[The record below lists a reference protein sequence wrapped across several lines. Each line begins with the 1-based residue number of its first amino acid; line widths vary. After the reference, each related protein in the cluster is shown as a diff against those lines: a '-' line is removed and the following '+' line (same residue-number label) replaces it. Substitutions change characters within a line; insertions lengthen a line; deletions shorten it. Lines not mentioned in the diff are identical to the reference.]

1 MKSGLV
7 TVFGGSGFLGKHVV
21 RALVAKGY
29 RVRVPMR
36 RPHIGMDLRVIGN
49 VGQVQLMQ
57 SNLRYEKS
65 VQRAVEGS
73 DAVIN
78 LVAILHEVG
87 QQSFESVHVRGVE
100 TLAKA
105 VAAES
110 ITNFVHVSA
119 IGADKD
125 SKSDYARTKG
135 EGEDIVREHV
145 PTVDIL
151 RPSILFGNEDSFF
164 NRFASMAQ
172 LSPVLP
178 LIGGGQTKFQPAYVA
193 DVADAIARRV
203 EAGASAQTYE
213 LGGPRAYTFKELLE
227 LMLDVIAKKRLLV
240 PVPWFAANM
249 MGFGGEVVGALPFF
263 EPFLTRDQVKNLK
276 NDNVVSEGAQGFEE
290 LGITPDTV
298 EAIIP
303 SYLMKYRKYG
313 EFHQP
318 GKDSWPEEA

>member
-21 RALVAKGY
+21 RALVAKGH

-105 VAAES
+105 VAAEG

-249 MGFGGEVVGALPFF
+249 MGFGGEAVGALPFF

-290 LGITPDTV
+290 LGITPETV